1 MKCDSLVI
9 NGMTGSIVKRFM
21 RERRGI
27 YIIMVELFQGKKSQ
41 DIPKRIKQRLE
52 VIGGFD
58 YELEK

>member
-1 MKCDSLVI
+1 
-9 NGMTGSIVKRFM
+9 
-21 RERRGI
+21 
-27 YIIMVELFQGKKSQ
+27 MVELFQGKKSQ